1 VTGTTLTGTSGDDI
15 ISIDPTG
22 FSAAGVYAVTI
33 SAGGGTDTIIF
44 DGELAALVGGV
55 ADDDSFGVTSANN
68 FQYNEVISTGPT
80 TYADTTYSVGA
91 YEFLT
96 FDNGTVSAAASVTPE
111 YILGDA
117 ISGSIDALNSQV
129 AAGAANDFILDT
141 VLEWD
146 GSSATEV
153 AGGWEIQSIE
163 GQASSDGAFIS
174 IVEDGVIQG
183 RVEVGASNTA
193 IDVTAENAFH
203 TSITEIGATKTMEID
218 VVLENTTTGA
228 TFAETLSVDVVGVAT
243 GADNTFNGT
252 DAADGAYTAGVG
264 GLVTSAIDGKGGD
277 DVMTGNDGN
286 DVLFGN
292 GGHDR
297 LWAGLSDTG
306 NDVSI
311 GGAGND
317 MVGGGAGNDWLIGDG
332 HMGTNTYAA
341 ATDGADDLFGAD
353 GDDFVIGGTFTDAGD
368 VTVYDAG
375 NALLSVAA
383 ATGVVTLA
391 AISVTG
397 TAGDKL
403 WAGAGDDQVI
413 GAGGNDRIGLGDGAD
428 IANAGAGNDEIFSGA
443 GDDDVMGAAGDDE
456 IYGGAGDDDLQGGV
470 GADTIYGGTGD
481 DDLYGNDTTIAADT
495 AVDTFAFE
503 TGDGNDTIWDFE
515 DGVDLIDLSALGITS
530 LNELVTENQGAG
542 NDFVIF
548 YGQTDSITLD
558 GMGSTA
564 PAPAIITD
572 ADFIFA

>member
-1 VTGTTLTGTSGDDI
+1 MANANYAPTVAGTVLTGTSGDDT
-15 ISIDPTG
+15 ISIDPAGATG
-22 FSAAGVYAVTI
+22 GVTVNAGA
-33 SAGGGTDTIIF
+33 GTDTVIF
-44 DGELAALVGGV
+44 DGELAAAAAAGV
-55 ADDDSFGVTSANN
+55 FAATGINVFDYSA
-68 FQYNEVISTGPT
+68 PT
-80 TYADTTYSVGA
+80 ATFTVGA

-96 FDNGTVSAAASVTPE
+96 FDNGTVSSNASVTPE
-111 YILGDA
+111 QILADSISASITVLGD
-117 ISGSIDALNSQV
+117 DADTAPGVGLPL
-129 AAGAANDFILDT
+129 DFNLSAILD
-141 VLEWD
+141 WN
-146 GSSATEV
+146 GSAAATN
-153 AGGWEIQSIE
+153 AGWTIQSIE
-163 GQASSDGAFIS
+163 GQASSAGAFIT
-174 IVEDGVIQG
+174 IVEGGEVQG
-183 RVEVGASNTA
+183 RVAVNAANNG

-203 TSITEIGATKTMEID
+203 SSITEIGATKTMEID
-218 VVLENTTTGA
+218 VVLEKGTD
-228 TFAETLSVDVVGVAT
+228 TFAETLSVDVVGVAS
-243 GADNTFNGT
+243 GANNTFNGT
-252 DAADGAYTAGVG
+252 AAGEGAFTATGI
-264 GLVTSAIDGKGGD
+264 IDGLGGD
-277 DVMTGNDGN
+277 DV
-286 DVLFGN
+286 LIGN
-292 GGHDR
+292 GGNDFLFGEAGNDR
-297 LWAGLSDTG
+297 LWAGLTDDG
-306 NDVSI
+306 NDISI
-311 GGAGND
+311 GGNGD
-317 MVGGGAGNDWLIGDG
+317 DKVGGGVGDDILVGDG
-332 HMGTNTYAA
+332 HVGTVA
-341 ATDGADDLFGAD
+341 ATTFGALTDDGVDDLFGAD
-353 GDDFVIGGTFTDAGD
+353 GDDIVVGGTISGVDINGFTPPSGVTPILTAGGVLAGG
-368 VTVYDAG
+368 VTIG
-375 NALLSVAA
+375 
-383 ATGVVTLA
+383 
-391 AISVTG
+391 G